1 MRWRIAAAICAV
13 LTVPALTLAQP
24 APPAVTPPA
33 PEPPN
38 SSDAMDPPLVGDHW
52 TYESHDEITGE
63 LKYTSTTV
71 ITDVTPN
78 EIAVRVEFPGYPA
91 SFFVYDH
98 SWNLKN
104 SPTWKYTPSDGTG
117 IKLPLTVG
125 SAWKFQGDD
134 LYSARGVSFRRSG
147 SSKVVGEESITT
159 GAGTFDTFKIE
170 TSINL
175 RNVNDPTKTAQAI
188 GTTWYAPSVDHWVK
202 RTSKQSS
209 NGHVDSS
216 SRVELVEYGR
226 R

>member
-1 MRWRIAAAICAV
+1 MKSPFVWNSPAI
-13 LTVPALTLAQP
+13 L
-24 APPAVTPPA
+24 
-33 PEPPN
+33 
-38 SSDAMDPPLVGDHW
+38 
-52 TYESHDEITGE
+52 
-63 LKYTSTTV
+63 
-71 ITDVTPN
+71 
-78 EIAVRVEFPGYPA
+78 PA
-91 SFFVYDH
+91 S
-98 SWNLKN
+98 SSTIIPGTLKN

-134 LYSARGVSFRRSG
+134 FYSARGVSFRRSG

-159 GAGTFDTFKIE
+159 GAGTFDTIKIE

-175 RNVNDPTKTAQAI
+175 RNANDPTKTAQAI